1 MFQKD
6 NLPTPELPRGNAFWM
21 PFTPNRRF
29 RAAPRLF
36 VGAEGMYYFESDGR
50 RILDAIAGLW
60 CVNAGHGQRP
70 ICEAIKAQADRL
82 DFVSSFQMSH
92 PAAFELADRLAAITP
107 GDLNRVFFC
116 NSGSEAVDTALKIA
130 RGYHVARGQGGRRR
144 FISRIRGYHGMG
156 WGGVSVS
163 GNGRHRRDFGA
174 ALEVDHLALPYE
186 PARSAFSRGQPEAG
200 AEYANELSALI
211 QLHDPSSIAAV
222 IVEPVIGSGGV
233 YPPPKGY
240 LQRLREICDAH
251 GILLIFDEVITGF
264 GRLGEAF
271 AGHAFDVIPDVLTC
285 AKGMTNGA
293 VPMGATVVREGVFEA
308 FMGGSENQIEFS
320 HGYTYSAHPLACAAG
335 LATLDVYRDQEL
347 FARAAALAPMW
358 EGAVH
363 SLREAPHVADIR
375 SIGLLAAIELE
386 SRPAEAG
393 ARAAACGNI
402 CFDGGILVRVSG
414 DTILLSPPFII
425 SEDEIALI
433 VAGIGKALR
442 VIA

>member
-1 MFQKD
+1 
-6 NLPTPELPRGNAFWM
+6 
-21 PFTPNRRF
+21 
-29 RAAPRLF
+29 
-36 VGAEGMYYFESDGR
+36 
-50 RILDAIAGLW
+50 
-60 CVNAGHGQRP
+60 
-70 ICEAIKAQADRL
+70 
-82 DFVSSFQMSH
+82 MSH
-92 PAAFELADRLAAITP
+92 PAAFELADRLAAIMP
-107 GDLNRVFFC
+107 GDLNHVFFC

-130 RGYHVARGQGGRRR
+130 RAYHAVRGQGGRRR
-144 FISRIRGYHGMG
+144 FVSRIRGYHGMG

-163 GNGRHRRDFGA
+163 GNGRHRRDFGP

-200 AEYANELSALI
+200 AEYANELSALV
-211 QLHDPSSIAAV
+211 QLHDPSTIAAV

-233 YPPPKGY
+233 YPPPRGY
-240 LQRLREICDAH
+240 LRRLREICDTH

-264 GRLGEAF
+264 GRLGEPF

-293 VPMGATVVREGVFEA
+293 VPMGAAVVREGIYEA
-308 FMGGSENQIEFS
+308 FMAGPENQIEFS

-335 LATLDVYRDQEL
+335 LATLDVYRDQNL
-347 FARAAALAPMW
+347 FARVAALAPVW
-358 EGAVH
+358 EGAIH

-375 SIGLLAAIELE
+375 NIGLLAAIDLQP
-386 SRPAEAG
+386 RPGEAG

-402 CFDGGILVRVSG
+402 CFDAGILVRVSG

-433 VAGIGKALR
+433 AAGIRKALR
-442 VIA
+442 AIA